1 MSKFLKGL
9 SIAVFV
15 IVILAVVGI
24 SATIGWRPLHRAKKA
39 CADRSEV

>member
-9 SIAVFV
+9 GIAVFV

-24 SATIGWRPLHRAKKA
+24 SATIGWRPFIGP
-39 CADRSEV
+39 